1 MKTEEYI
8 SILTEQ
14 TKDAAQK
21 ESVKKSLP
29 LGLDAMGKL
38 VFSQRQERSFNVRH
52 TCVTGHEKSAFV
64 RRLVMSL
71 STLYKKHEASFF
83 ILSTGSEY
91 GELLKL
97 NDADI
102 TAPYVRTRADVEEG
116 LECLKNLMLM
126 RKSGEGYPHLF
137 VVLDGL
143 ESLPDCNK
151 NGDLEEYRAFL
162 EEVARR
168 EDVDVFSSVDLVK
181 SIFNGFPG
189 AFVGIGNCLVTTRG
203 EGRAEVTYVNDDS
216 SMTLPILLE
225 YPFSPSLTETII
237 YLNALDDRT
246 I

>member
-1 MKTEEYI
+1 
-8 SILTEQ
+8 
-14 TKDAAQK
+14 
-21 ESVKKSLP
+21 
-29 LGLDAMGKL
+29 
-38 VFSQRQERSFNVRH
+38 
-52 TCVTGHEKSAFV
+52 
-64 RRLVMSL
+64 
-71 STLYKKHEASFF
+71 
-83 ILSTGSEY
+83 
-91 GELLKL
+91 
-97 NDADI
+97 
-102 TAPYVRTRADVEEG
+102 
-116 LECLKNLMLM
+116 M

-181 SIFNGFPG
+181 SIFNGLPG